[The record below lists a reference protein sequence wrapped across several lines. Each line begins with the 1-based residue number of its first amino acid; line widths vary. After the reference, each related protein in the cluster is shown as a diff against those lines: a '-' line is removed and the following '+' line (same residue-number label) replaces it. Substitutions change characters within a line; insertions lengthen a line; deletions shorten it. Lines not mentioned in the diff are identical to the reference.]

1 MQVTETLSEGLRRE
15 YTVVVPAADLDAKVN
30 DRLAELKDRVRI
42 NGFRPGKVPV
52 QHLKRVYG
60 RAVMAEA
67 IEAAV
72 QEVNAKI
79 VSDHGFRLA
88 GQPKVTLP
96 EREDEVKGVVEG
108 KADLSY
114 SLALELLPKI
124 ELADFKDL
132 TLEKLVAEVSE
143 AEIDEG
149 IQRIAE
155 QNRPYGA
162 KPEGA
167 KAEIGD
173 RVVVSFTGKIDGAPF
188 EGGTADDIATVIGSK
203 TLLPGFEDQLIGTA
217 AGETRTIKVMFPD
230 NYPSETLKGKEAEF
244 EVTAKT
250 VEAPGTV
257 AIDDEFAK
265 SLGMESL
272 DKLKEAV
279 KERLQRE
286 HGTVTRRRLKR
297 TLLDQ
302 LDARHKFELPPTMVE
317 EEFNNVW
324 KTILDDLQAQGR
336 SFADEGTSEEAAKAE
351 YRGIAERRV
360 RLGLVLSEIGERNA
374 IKVTDEEVTRAVV
387 ERARQFPGQEQQVW
401 ELYRK
406 NPQALAS
413 LRAPLFE
420 EKVVDFLVELA
431 KVTERTVPREE
442 LYKEDE
448 GDKPA

>member
-1 MQVTETLSEGLRRE
+1 MQVTETLAEGLRRE
-15 YTVVVPAADLDAKVN
+15 YSVVVPAAELDAKVN

-60 RAVMAEA
+60 RAVMGEA

-79 VSDHGFRLA
+79 VNDHGFRLA

-96 EREDEVKGVVEG
+96 ESETEVKDVVEG
-108 KADLSY
+108 KSDLAY
-114 SLALELLPKI
+114 SVALELLPKI

-132 TLEKLVAEVSE
+132 TLERLVAEVSDQE
-143 AEIDEG
+143 VDEG
-149 IQRIAE
+149 VQRISE

-162 KPEGA
+162 KGEDA
-167 KAEIGD
+167 KAENGD
-173 RVVVSFTGKIDGAPF
+173 RVVVSFVGRIDGAPF
-188 EGGTADDIATVIGSK
+188 EGGTAEDIATVIGSR
-203 TLLPGFEDQLIGTA
+203 TLLPGFEDQLIGMA
-217 AGETRTIKVMFPD
+217 AGESRTIKVTFPD
-230 NYPSETLKGKEAEF
+230 NYPSENLKGKEAEF
-244 EVTAKT
+244 DVTAEA

-265 SLGMESL
+265 SLGLESL
-272 DKLKEAV
+272 GKLKDAV
-279 KERLQRE
+279 KERLTRE
-286 HGTVTRRRLKR
+286 HASASRQRLKR
-297 TLLDQ
+297 ALLDQ
-302 LDARHKFELPPTMVE
+302 LDERHKFDLPPSMVE

-324 KTILDDLQAQGR
+324 KTITDDLQAQGR
-336 SFADEGTSEEAAKAE
+336 TFAEEGTSEDDAKAE
-351 YRGIAERRV
+351 YRKIAERRV
-360 RLGLVLSEIGERNA
+360 RLGLVLSEIGERNQ
-374 IKVTDEEVTRAVV
+374 IKVTEEEVTRAVV

-448 GDKPA
+448 GEKAA

>member
-1 MQVTETLSEGLRRE
+1 MQVTETLAEGLRRE
-15 YTVVVPAADLDAKVN
+15 YSVVVPAADLDAKVN

-79 VSDHGFRLA
+79 VNDHGFRLA

-96 EREDEVKGVVEG
+96 EQEDEVKGVVEG
-108 KADLSY
+108 KADLAY
-114 SLALELLPKI
+114 SVALELLPKI

-132 TLEKLVAEVSE
+132 ALEKLVAEVDDG
-143 AEIDEG
+143 EIDEG
-149 IQRIAE
+149 VQRIADR
-155 QNRPYGA
+155 NKPYGA
-162 KPEGA
+162 KGEGA
-167 KAEIGD
+167 KAESGD
-173 RVVVSFTGKIDGAPF
+173 RVVVSFTGRIDGAPF
-188 EGGTADDIATVIGSK
+188 EGGTAEDIATVIGSK
-203 TLLPGFEDQLIGTA
+203 TLLPGFEDQLVGMA
-217 AGETRTIKVMFPD
+217 AGETRTIKVTFPD

-250 VEAPGTV
+250 IEAPGTV
-257 AIDDEFAK
+257 PIDDEFAK
-265 SLGMESL
+265 SLGMDSL
-272 DKLKEAV
+272 EKLKDAV
-279 KERLQRE
+279 KEQLQRE
-286 HGTVTRRRLKR
+286 HAAVTRRRLKR
-297 TLLDQ
+297 ALLDQ
-302 LDARHKFELPPTMVE
+302 LDERHKFDLPPSMVE

-324 KTILDDLQAQGR
+324 KTITDDLQGQGR
-336 SFADEGTSEEAAKAE
+336 TFGDEGTSEEEAKAE
-351 YRGIAERRV
+351 YRAIAERRV

-374 IKVTDEEVTRAVV
+374 IKVTEEEVTRAVV

-413 LRAPLFE
+413 LRAPIFE

-431 KVTERTVPREE
+431 KVTEKTVPREE
-442 LYKEDE
+442 LYKEDD